1 MHGDWK
7 NILLNNW
14 WFKEETKEKSKH
26 AFRQMKR
33 EINITR
39 TGDEARA
46 VIREKFMVINT
57 YIKKKERTQIN
68 NIILYL
74 KELGKKEQKKLKV
87 SRKKEITKVR
97 VERNKINA

>member
-1 MHGDWK
+1 M
-7 NILLNNW
+7 
-14 WFKEETKEKSKH
+14 
-26 AFRQMKR
+26 A
-33 EINITR
+33 
-39 TGDEARA
+39 
-46 VIREKFMVINT
+46 INT

>member
-1 MHGDWK
+1 MIQGR
-7 NILLNNW
+7 N
-14 WFKEETKEKSKH
+14 
-26 AFRQMKR
+26 KR
-33 EINITR
+33 EIKACLQTNEKGNKYYQNL
-39 TGDEARA
+39 GDEARA
-46 VIREKFMVINT
+46 VIRERFMAINT